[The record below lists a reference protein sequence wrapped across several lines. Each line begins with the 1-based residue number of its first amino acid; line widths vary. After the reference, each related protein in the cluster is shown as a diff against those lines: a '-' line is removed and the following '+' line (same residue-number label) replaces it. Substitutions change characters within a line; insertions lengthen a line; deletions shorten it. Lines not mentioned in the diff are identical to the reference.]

1 MTEKL
6 TTAAAVRVLL
16 DGGYIAEKCPNTGKI
31 RKYTVHKK
39 NDIWGIAPHITP
51 KQFDELVGAGVIE
64 STHESKT
71 NKYGDIYHFYEIVKE
86 RES

>member
-1 MTEKL
+1 MVKELNTSE
-6 TTAAAVRVLL
+6 TVRILL

-51 KQFDELVGAGVIE
+51 KQFEELISAGVIRP
-64 STHESKT
+64 TKKSKT
-71 NKYGDIYHFYEIVKE
+71 NKYGDIYNFYEIEKKE
-86 RES
+86 N